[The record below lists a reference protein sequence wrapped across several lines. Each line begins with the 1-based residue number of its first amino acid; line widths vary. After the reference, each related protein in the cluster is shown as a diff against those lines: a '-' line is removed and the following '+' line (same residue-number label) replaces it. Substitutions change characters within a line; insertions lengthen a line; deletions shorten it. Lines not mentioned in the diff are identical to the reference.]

1 MKVALPTRPASYLFR
16 KADGA
21 PFSPADISRLVRR
34 AAVAAGAGASGF
46 SGRSLRVG
54 GATDLHAMGVPATTI
69 QLMGRWSSDVYR
81 VCLNQVFRA
90 SRGMH
95 AASGQSMEERF
106 PGFVQSARLPRA
118 PVQ

>member
-1 MKVALPTRPASYLFR
+1 M
-16 KADGA
+16 
-21 PFSPADISRLVRR
+21 
-34 AAVAAGAGASGF
+34 VAAGVGASGF

-81 VCLNQVFRA
+81 VYTRVCLNQVFRA

-106 PGFVQSARLPRA
+106 PGFVQSARLPHA
-118 PVQ
+118 PAQ